1 MTAAVPALH
10 ALDGILAKAR
20 SENFPVAAWFLP
32 RQLRAD
38 LLAIYGY
45 ARFVDDIGEEMDVDQ
60 LTRLAM
66 LDLVD
71 ADVTTLFAGGDATLP
86 AVAALTTGVRDGRVP
101 ELPLRRLVDA
111 NRLDQRADRYE
122 TFDDLR
128 AYCVLSADPVG
139 HLVLAALGLA
149 TLGRLELS
157 DRVCTALQLAEH
169 WQDVAEDLAR
179 GRIYLP
185 QEDLR
190 RFGVTDDDLRAEHA
204 GPAVKTLMAFEV
216 ARARDLL
223 GRGAPLVRLVPGRPK
238 LAIAGFVAGGRAALH
253 AIAAADFDVLAGAPK
268 ASKQRLMREA
278 FRVLVSRPR
287 RTPKQPIGP
296 KRTGRR

>member
-1 MTAAVPALH
+1 MTAAVPALQ

-32 RQLRAD
+32 LRLRAD

-45 ARFVDDIGEEMDVDQ
+45 ARFVDDIGDELDVDQ

-86 AVAALTTGVRDGRVP
+86 AVAALSAGVREGRVP

-139 HLVLAALGLA
+139 HLVLAALCLA
-149 TLGRLELS
+149 TPGRLELS

-190 RFGVTDDDLRAEHA
+190 RFGVTDDDLRAAHA

-278 FRVLVSRPR
+278 LGVLVNRPK
-287 RTPKQPIGP
+287 RTIGR